1 MIKEIIM
8 SKSKKLATDNV
19 PISKRWEDGA
29 IRVTK
34 RSGSK
39 PSQSKKKGKC
49 GGSIISFSI
58 FTGKIQK
65 VLINDTIYVNIKS
78 SKQGTLAKNLDN

>member
-39 PSQSKKKGKC
+39 PSQSKKKGK
-49 GGSIISFSI
+49 
-58 FTGKIQK
+58 
-65 VLINDTIYVNIKS
+65 
-78 SKQGTLAKNLDN
+78 